1 MDKDDATE
9 VGTFDDIDTNKDGFI
24 SKDEL
29 YRFIKDQRMLHSE
42 LFWVVER
49 WKFLYGGEY
58 DTWRVEI
65 LF

>member
-1 MDKDDATE
+1 MWAGKRMDKDDATE

-42 LFWVVER
+42 LF
-49 WKFLYGGEY
+49 
-58 DTWRVEI
+58 
-65 LF
+65 